1 MKVKIRVQHLECTL
15 PWSLLLRF
23 FKTTEINH
31 LQSLLRKLGVYWK
44 RSMEQVIIALNILQ
58 SWKEMKITIRIKS
71 IFNFQ
76 ETQAANNIERVVFQA
91 SGCLERTWTF
101 QLRDKLS
108 LIRKNLNY
116 LTVLG
121 VNWVILVRLMH
132 LVENHPCVVTVEK
145 IVYWIKVDRRI
156 TSCRD
161 YWEEMLLRKNIK
173 EQQFQQLIV
182 GFLQGVAKNQ
192 VFLDKEL
199 RESSSKK
206 EAPCHKFLCLF

>member
-1 MKVKIRVQHLECTL
+1 VKVTIRVQHLGCTL
-15 PWSLLLRF
+15 PWNLLLHF
-23 FKTTEINH
+23 FKTAEINH
-31 LQSLLRKLGVYWK
+31 LQCLLRKLVVYWK
-44 RSMEQVIIALNILQ
+44 RSMEQTITALNILE
-58 SWKEMKITIRIKS
+58 SWKEMKIAIRNKL
-71 IFNFQ
+71 IFNYQ
-76 ETQAANNIERVVFQA
+76 ETQVANSIGKVAFQA
-91 SGCLERTWTF
+91 SACLERTWTF

-132 LVENHPCVVTVEK
+132 LVENHPCAVTVEK

-161 YWEEMLLRKNIK
+161 YWEAMLLRKDHL
-173 EQQFQQLIV
+173 EQQLQQLIV
-182 GFLQGVAKNQ
+182 DCLQGVLKNQ

-199 RESSSKK
+199 RESNSKK
-206 EAPCHKFLCLF
+206 GALYHRFLCLS